1 MPTTQKV
8 STCLWFDSEAETA
21 ARFYVSLFENSR
33 ITMVSRYGKWN
44 PGRDG
49 TVLVVKF
56 ELAGT
61 EFMALNGGP
70 QFPHTEA
77 ASMVVYCDTQ
87 AEIDRLWSALTA
99 DGGKEVQCGWLKD
112 RFGLSWQICYAGQL
126 EMLRDADQAKADR
139 VMAAVMGMV
148 KMDVARLEAAAR
160 GE

>member
-1 MPTTQKV
+1 MSTTQKV
-8 STCLWFDSEAETA
+8 STCLWFNTEAETA

-33 ITMVSRYGKWN
+33 ITMISRYGKWD
-44 PGRDG
+44 PAREG
-49 TVLVVKF
+49 TVLAVTF

-61 EFMALNGGP
+61 EYMALNGGP

-77 ASMVVYCDTQ
+77 ASMVVNCDTQ

-99 DGGKEVQCGWLKD
+99 EGGKEVQCGWLKD
-112 RFGLSWQICYAGQL
+112 RFGLSWQIIYAGQL
-126 EMLRDADQAKADR
+126 DMLRENDQAKADR

-148 KMDVARLEAAAR
+148 KTDVAKLEAAAR